1 MPPDTLVSA
10 GTHASQSAGQSASLP
25 ITGERTVPGVAHENY
40 WFRRHEAAYRAL
52 APYAEGAVVLEA
64 GCGEGY
70 GADLLAAAAARV
82 LAVDQDAQ
90 TVRHAAG
97 AYPRLDVLR
106 ADLQR
111 LPLAD
116 ASVGVVVT
124 LQVIEHLHDQV
135 GFVRECTRV
144 LVPGGLL
151 VMSTPNRLT
160 FSPGLDAPI
169 NPFHTRELAPSELAG
184 LLTPVLDE
192 VEIQGLRHGSAL
204 LDWEAANGPIMAAQ
218 LAGPPDTWSA
228 ALSQR
233 VAAVTVDDF
242 GIDPFEIDTSL
253 DLIAVARRRR

>member
-1 MPPDTLVSA
+1 MPPDTLASA
-10 GTHASQSAGQSASLP
+10 GADDCPRAAPGTRLP

-40 WFRRHEAAYRAL
+40 WFRRHEAVYRVL

-70 GADLLAAAAARV
+70 GADLLTAAAARV
-82 LAVDQDAQ
+82 LAVDRDAQ

-111 LPLAD
+111 LPLGD
-116 ASVGVVVT
+116 ASVGVVIT
-124 LQVIEHLHDQV
+124 LQVIEHLHDQA

-169 NPFHTRELAPSELAG
+169 NPFHTRELAPAELDG
-184 LLTPVLDE
+184 LLTPFLD
-192 VEIQGLRHGSAL
+192 VVQIKGLRHGSAL
-204 LDWEAANGPIMAAQ
+204 LAWEAAHGPIMDAQ
-218 LAGPPDTWSA
+218 LAGPPDGWPA
-228 ALSQR
+228 AVSQR

-242 GIDPFEIDTSL
+242 EIDAGEIDTAL
-253 DLIAVARRRR
+253 DLVAVARRRR